1 MPCNL
6 VRRFAIFSGILF
18 YNLYLFLLYKDLALG
33 IKAMKFSEYI
43 QYDGL
48 GLAQLVKNKQIHP
61 SELLETALQ
70 RSNLVNPK
78 LNAII
83 IPMYEQAKQRAQQ
96 NLTGPFAG
104 VPFLVKD
111 LFQEYK
117 DIPTSYGCQALKNI
131 NYTPD
136 FNAEIVNR
144 WEKTGIVT
152 FGRTNTPEFGIKGI
166 TEPDA
171 WGTCHNPW
179 NLKHNSG
186 GSSGGAASA
195 VAGGLVPI
203 AGAGD
208 GGGSI
213 RIPAS
218 YCGLFGLKPS
228 RGRTPWGPQFSEAMH
243 GAAMQH
249 VLSKSVRDSAA
260 MLDAVQGPEQ
270 TSLFRIEAPEQKYLD
285 VIQQIPKK
293 LRIAFNTQSPI
304 GTKVSK
310 DAIQAVQQ
318 TAKLLESLGH
328 IVVEDCPQIDGMEL
342 AKDFVTTWFSQFS
355 YMQAQIKQMAGASDR
370 DFELDSIALAAFG
383 AKTTATE
390 YIHTLNNW
398 GLYSTQMNIF
408 FEKYDLYL
416 TPSTASVAPKNGEVA
431 TPVWQRPILKGL
443 LKVGKAHYLAQGKLV
458 EKMVQ
463 DNLSWVPFTQLANVT
478 GLPAMSVPLYW
489 NKHGMPL
496 GSQFI
501 APFGRED
508 RLLQLA
514 AQLEQAQPWIP
525 QYKHIQI

>member
-1 MPCNL
+1 
-6 VRRFAIFSGILF
+6 
-18 YNLYLFLLYKDLALG
+18 
-33 IKAMKFSEYI
+33 MKFSEYI

-48 GLAQLVKNKQIHP
+48 GLAQLVKNKEVHA
-61 SELLETALQ
+61 SELLRIALE
-70 RSNLVNPK
+70 RTDKTNSK
-78 LNAII
+78 LNAVI
-83 IPMYEQAKQRAQQ
+83 IPMYEQAKQRTQQ
-96 NLTGPFAG
+96 QSSGLFAG

-111 LFQEYK
+111 LFQEYQGV
-117 DIPTSYGCQALKNI
+117 PTSYGSNALKKI

-144 WEKTGIVT
+144 WEKTGIIT
-152 FGRTNTPEFGIKGI
+152 FGRTNVPEFGIKGI

-171 WGTCHNPW
+171 WGSCHNPW

-186 GSSGGAASA
+186 GSSGGSGSA

-203 AGAGD
+203 AGASD

-228 RGRTPWGPQFSEAMH
+228 RGRTPWGPQYSEAMH

-249 VLSKSVRDSAA
+249 VLSKTVRDSAA

-270 TSLFRIEAPEQKYLD
+270 TSLFRIEAPQQDYLD
-285 VIQQIPKK
+285 VIQHAPKK

-328 IVVEDCPQIDGMEL
+328 IVIEDQPQINGLAL

-355 YMQAQIKQMAGASDR
+355 YMRAQIKQMSGATDR
-370 DFELDSIALAAFG
+370 DFELDSVALAAFG

-390 YIHTLNNW
+390 YIHTL
-398 GLYSTQMNIF
+398 
-408 FEKYDLYL
+408 
-416 TPSTASVAPKNGEVA
+416 
-431 TPVWQRPILKGL
+431 
-443 LKVGKAHYLAQGKLV
+443 
-458 EKMVQ
+458 
-463 DNLSWVPFTQLANVT
+463 
-478 GLPAMSVPLYW
+478 
-489 NKHGMPL
+489 
-496 GSQFI
+496 
-501 APFGRED
+501 
-508 RLLQLA
+508 
-514 AQLEQAQPWIP
+514 
-525 QYKHIQI
+525 

>member
-1 MPCNL
+1 
-6 VRRFAIFSGILF
+6 
-18 YNLYLFLLYKDLALG
+18 
-33 IKAMKFSEYI
+33 MKFSEYV

-48 GLAQLVKNKQIHP
+48 GLAELVKNKEVQP
-61 SELLETALQ
+61 SELLEIALK
-70 RSNLVNPK
+70 RSNQVNPK

-96 NLTGPFAG
+96 NLSGAFAG

-111 LFQEYK
+111 LFQEYQGV
-117 DIPTSYGCQALKNI
+117 PTSYGSQALKKI

-144 WEKTGIVT
+144 WEQTGIVT

-171 WGTCHNPW
+171 WGACHNPW

-186 GSSGGAASA
+186 GSSGGSASA

-249 VLSKSVRDSAA
+249 VLSKTVRDSAA

-270 TSLFRIEAPEQKYLD
+270 TSLFRIEAPKQNYLD
-285 VIQQIPKK
+285 IIQQNPKK

-304 GTKVSK
+304 GSKISK

-328 IVVEDCPQIDGMEL
+328 IVVEDRPKIDGLEL
-342 AKDFVTTWFSQFS
+342 AKDFVTTWFSQFA
-355 YMQAQIKQMAGASDR
+355 YMQAQIKQMAGATDR

-416 TPSTASVAPKNGEVA
+416 TPTTASVAPKNGEVA
-431 TPVWQRPILKGL
+431 TPAWQKPILKGL

-478 GLPAMSVPLYW
+478 GLPAMSVPMYR

-501 APFGRED
+501 APFGCED

-514 AQLEQAQPWIP
+514 SQLEQAQPWLP